1 MRIVIGDCNII
12 RNDGVAGSFPAAGM
26 SLMETSRGSHGEGMC
41 AYAQLHCRF
50 GATVDHI
57 RDGTAQWDAMRAI
70 LKAAEALL

>member
-1 MRIVIGDCNII
+1 
-12 RNDGVAGSFPAAGM
+12 M